1 MKRLEFIHRLLAFV
15 GFSLLP
21 GKSMQAKQYRKF
33 YLLQCFV
40 RGFQYYE
47 GPSWISQMKEG
58 DLLELVREP
67 DNAYDPTAIA
77 LHWHNRKIGFIPAE
91 DNEMLSKLLDIGVPD
106 LIAEITF
113 LEPRAAAWENV
124 AVAIYVLKEIPVLE
138 QVSSSTACLTRLETP
153 QYRSLRRA
161 DQTSSAIM

>member
-67 DNAYDPTAIA
+67 DNAYDQAA
-77 LHWHNRKIGFIPAE
+77 
-91 DNEMLSKLLDIGVPD
+91 MLSKLLDIGVPA